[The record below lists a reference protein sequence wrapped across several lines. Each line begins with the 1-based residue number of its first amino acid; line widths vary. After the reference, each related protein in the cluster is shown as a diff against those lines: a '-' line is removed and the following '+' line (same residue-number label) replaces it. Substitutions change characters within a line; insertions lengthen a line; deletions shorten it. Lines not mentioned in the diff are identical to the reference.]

1 MVGEPLYD
9 CFMPTAQGVFNSY
22 NDISPPF
29 EEDGEKDSND
39 AEDYGDDQCVGSD
52 NNTEKKNDKLTAYQK
67 AAVTPYQQAAVTPF
81 DSEGAAADASLEMVS
96 QPLPNNTSN
105 VSMHNTVAT
114 LMYISVLFS
123 ALYRSTVI

>member
-9 CFMPTAQGVFNSY
+9 CFMPTAQRVFNPH

-29 EEDGEKDSND
+29 EEDGEKDSNGE
-39 AEDYGDDQCVGSD
+39 EDYGDDQCVESG
-52 NNTEKKNDKLTAYQK
+52 NNTKKKNDKLTA
-67 AAVTPYQQAAVTPF
+67 YQQAAVTPF
-81 DSEGAAADASLEMVS
+81 DSEGAAADASLAMVS
-96 QPLPNNTSN
+96 QPLPNDTNN
-105 VSMHNTVAT
+105 VSIHNTVAT

>member
-9 CFMPTAQGVFNSY
+9 CFMPTAQRVFNPY

-29 EEDGEKDSND
+29 EEDGEKDCND
-39 AEDYGDDQCVGSD
+39 EDDQCVESG
-52 NNTEKKNDKLTAYQK
+52 NNTEKKNDKLTAYQ
-67 AAVTPYQQAAVTPF
+67 QAAITPF
-81 DSEGAAADASLEMVS
+81 DSEGAAADVPLTMVS
-96 QPLPNNTSN
+96 QPLPNDTSN
-105 VSMHNTVAT
+105 VSIHNTVAT